1 MLVATQAIH
10 RELRR
15 RSDPALADPLVLEW
29 AKPCPPE
36 TLENSK
42 PHAGAVRAHCCE
54 LKRFSEDNTMP
65 AIDTGSNSPHLDDG
79 EQQQAAQ
86 HSAPRALVIHEVV
99 REEGEAAME
108 RTAGALIMSALAAG
122 LSMGFSF
129 LTQAVIESS
138 LPDTPWRPLIA
149 SFGYTVG
156 FVIVIL
162 GKQQLFTESTLSAV
176 LPVLTRRDPKT
187 VLKTARL
194 WVIVL
199 IANIVGT
206 FIFAAMLKIPGV
218 FSDDVVK
225 ALAHLATQPFSGSF
239 TVTVVRAVFAG
250 WLIALMVW
258 LLPSARSARL
268 VTILLI
274 TYVVGI
280 SKLSHIIAGSV
291 EASYGVMTGAASVR
305 DYLGIFFGPTLLGNM
320 LGGISLVAIINHGSI
335 AAEITDSTQQR
346 QKEGEAAQGQ

>member
-1 MLVATQAIH
+1 
-10 RELRR
+10 
-15 RSDPALADPLVLEW
+15 
-29 AKPCPPE
+29 
-36 TLENSK
+36 
-42 PHAGAVRAHCCE
+42 
-54 LKRFSEDNTMP
+54 MP
-65 AIDTGSNSPHLDDG
+65 ASDTGSNSPHLDDG

-86 HSAPRALVIHEVV
+86 HASPRALVIHEVV
-99 REEGEAAME
+99 REEGEATMD

-129 LTQAVIESS
+129 LTQAVIESA
-138 LPDTPWRPLIA
+138 LPDTSWRSLIT

-176 LPVLTRRDPKT
+176 LPVLTRRDLKT
-187 VLKTARL
+187 VVKTARL
-194 WVIVL
+194 WGLVL
-199 IANIVGT
+199 SANIAGT
-206 FIFAAMLKIPGV
+206 FVYAAILQIPDV
-218 FSDDVVK
+218 FPDNVVK
-225 ALAHLATQPFSGSF
+225 ALGALSTLPFSGSF
-239 TVTVVRAVFAG
+239 AVTMVRGIFAG

-291 EASYGVMTGAASVR
+291 EASYAVMAGAASVR
-305 DYLGIFFGPTLLGNM
+305 DYLLVFFAPTLLGNM
-320 LGGISLVAIINHGSI
+320 VGGISLVAIINHGSI
-335 AAEITDSTQQR
+335 ASEIADTQPQPHTHTQPQR
-346 QKEGEAAQGQ
+346 